1 MRVSTVLPVADWQK
15 CGPAANAAEGDGF
28 DSVQANERQYDPFA
42 PLAFAALAT
51 SRVRLITSVA
61 IAFPRSPMVMA
72 GQAWGLPSHSGGRFV
87 LGLGS
92 QVRAHNER
100 RFSVPWIAPAARMAE
115 YIEASRAIFR
125 CWELGEKLD
134 YQGRYYNFTLMTPD
148 FAPDPVGLPLPPIAL
163 AAVGPH
169 MLRTAARHA
178 DSVRLHGFATRRYL
192 EEVVRPI
199 LASEL
204 AAAGKSFANFEVAG
218 GGFIAT
224 GPDDD
229 AVRAAAEKLRYR
241 VAFYGSTPAYR
252 GVLDLHGLGDL
263 GVRLNELARAG
274 KWGEMAP
281 LVSDE
286 VRDLFC
292 ARALYEGLAGAVAR
306 RFGGLTDSI
315 TLEFLPGDAAA
326 TRRRVI
332 EAVRRIPI
340 ASVVLLPSRVQAAV
354 ASVGTEPERPTRGG
368 KAGSHTPPG

>member
-1 MRVSTVLPVADWQK
+1 MRVSTVLPVADWRS
-15 CGPAANAAEGDGF
+15 CGPAASAAEADGF
-28 DSVQANERQYDPFA
+28 DSVQANERQHDPFA

-51 SRVRLITSVA
+51 SRVQLVTSVA

-72 GQAWGLPSHSGGRFV
+72 GQAWGLHRHSGGRFV

-100 RFSVPWIAPAARMAE
+100 RFSVPWVAPAARMGE
-115 YIEASRAIFR
+115 YIESMRTIFR
-125 CWELGEKLD
+125 CWELGEKLN
-134 YQGRYYNFTLMTPD
+134 YQGRHYSFTLMTPD
-148 FAPDPVGLPLPPIAL
+148 FAPEPAGLPLPPIAL

-169 MLRTAARHA
+169 MLKTAARRA

-199 LASEL
+199 LAEEL

-224 GPDDD
+224 GPDDA
-229 AVRAAAEKLRYR
+229 AVRAATEKLRYR

-252 GVLDLHGLGDL
+252 GVLDLHGLADL
-263 GVRLNELARAG
+263 GVRLNELAWAR
-274 KWGEMAP
+274 KWDEMAP
-281 LVSDE
+281 LVSDQ
-286 VRDLFC
+286 VLDLFC
-292 ARALYEGLAGAVAR
+292 ARAPYEGLAEAVAR

-315 TLEFLPGDAAA
+315 TLEFLPDDPAA

-332 EAVRRIPI
+332 EAIRRIPHSFRGF
-340 ASVVLLPSRVQAAV
+340 A
-354 ASVGTEPERPTRGG
+354 TESGSGG
-368 KAGSHTPPG
+368 AGKWPD